1 MSQLVR
7 LMIYAGWSASC
18 FLELTPF
25 EKTIYQQDYV
35 DVYNGG
41 PDGVHIGRYC
51 GDQTPSNL
59 SSANSLWIKF
69 NSDNSGTAA
78 GFIAAYT
85 LMHGATLSGKNA

>member
-1 MSQLVR
+1 M
-7 LMIYAGWSASC
+7 
-18 FLELTPF
+18 
-25 EKTIYQQDYV
+25 
-35 DVYNGG
+35 YNGG

-85 LMHGATLSGKNA
+85 LMHGAMDCDVQCCGILWCTGANPCIVWNCAEHQVQFIRQV

>member
-1 MSQLVR
+1 M
-7 LMIYAGWSASC
+7 
-18 FLELTPF
+18 
-25 EKTIYQQDYV
+25 
-35 DVYNGG
+35 YNGG

-85 LMHGATLSGKNA
+85 LMHGATLSGKNAKILFKFLLLSFFTFDLFYRRDWCNRISIVSVASL